1 MSLKRPFKIA
11 LLSATGKEG
20 PPLALRWAMAGHE
33 IAIGSRDIE
42 KAKDVAHSLMSNL
55 ENHNIRNTIKYGD
68 NIAVA
73 EMSDIVVLT
82 MPCKAFLEALPG
94 LKENIR
100 PHTIVICPIVNL
112 AKKEGELVNDPM
124 DEGSIAE
131 FTAKALPQASIA
143 SAFQTVSAHRL
154 ANTDLP
160 VIGDVPIC
168 SDHKETTEIVKQLI
182 TDIPDLRP
190 IESGGL
196 RHARFIEDLAAF
208 IINIGRKT
216 KKTNLGVKFV

>member
-1 MSLKRPFKIA
+1 MSLKEPFKIA

-33 IAIGSRDIE
+33 ITIGSRNIE
-42 KAKDVAHSLMSNL
+42 KARDVAHGLMSKL
-55 ENHNIRNTIKYGD
+55 EDYNIRNPIKYGD
-68 NIAVA
+68 NAAVV
-73 EMSDIVVLT
+73 EMADIVVLT
-82 MPCKAFLEALPG
+82 MPYKAFLEALPG

-100 PHTIVICPIVNL
+100 PHTIIICPILNL

-124 DEGSIAE
+124 DQGSVAKFI
-131 FTAKALPQASIA
+131 AKALPQASVA
-143 SAFQTVSAHRL
+143 SAFQTVSANRL
-154 ANTDLP
+154 ANSDLN

-196 RHARFIEDLAAF
+196 QHSRFIEDLAAF

-216 KKTNLGVKFV
+216 KKTDLGVKFV